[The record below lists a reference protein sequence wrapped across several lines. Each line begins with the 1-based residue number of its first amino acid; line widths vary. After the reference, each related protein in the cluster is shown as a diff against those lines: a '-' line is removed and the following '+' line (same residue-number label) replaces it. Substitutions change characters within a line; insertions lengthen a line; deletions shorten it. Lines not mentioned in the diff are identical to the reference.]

1 MRLKDPEIKAIKAA
15 IKKYDANAQ
24 IYLFGSRTDDAKKGG
39 DIDLLIIS
47 DKIKLN
53 EKIKIRTS
61 LYKIIGEQKIDLIA
75 ASDLNTAFLK
85 YVFEGSTQL

>member
-1 MRLKDPEIKAIKAA
+1 MRLKKTEIEAIKSEV
-15 IKKYDANAQ
+15 KKFDLNAE
-24 IYLFGSRTDDAKKGG
+24 IYLFGSRTDDEKKGG

-53 EKIKIRTS
+53 EKIKIRTR

-75 ASDLNTAFLK
+75 TTDLNTAFLK
-85 YVFEGSTQL
+85 YVYERSIQL

>member
-1 MRLKDPEIKAIKAA
+1 MRLKKTEIEAIKSEIKKF
-15 IKKYDANAQ
+15 DSNAE

-53 EKIKIRTS
+53 EKIKIRTR
-61 LYKIIGEQKIDLIA
+61 LYEIIGEQKIDLVA
-75 ASDLNTAFLK
+75 TADLNTAFLK
-85 YVFEGSTQL
+85 YVYERSIQL